1 MGGRIYMKNI
11 QCNKECNNCKY
22 LGARTDEKGY
32 PFAWECL
39 KYNDS
44 INKEDFQSTKEF
56 IKEI

>member
-1 MGGRIYMKNI
+1 MKNI

-32 PFAWECL
+32 PFGWECL

-56 IKEI
+56 IKED